1 MPFPPM
7 IPAAERAPA
16 PEKMF
21 WPEEPPPLPSA
32 DELRGRGVKLHMACG
47 HPEKELVFSE
57 PGFSAAVRQGYA
69 WGGWAPPVFHC
80 RADNNEVQIELTV
93 PKEAEGTL
101 RLFIIDPDN
110 FEGGRKQEIFLGDKS
125 IGTFD
130 KFQEGRWVEAKVT
143 GDMTADGKLMV
154 KAVNRAGKSNAVISK
169 IEWVSPK

>member
-1 MPFPPM
+1 
-7 IPAAERAPA
+7 
-16 PEKMF
+16 
-21 WPEEPPPLPSA
+21 
-32 DELRGRGVKLHMACG
+32 
-47 HPEKELVFSE
+47 
-57 PGFSAAVRQGYA
+57 
-69 WGGWAPPVFHC
+69 
-80 RADNNEVQIELTV
+80 LTV